1 MPTTT
6 KPNVRTFSAT
16 HHFAGVARHYRGLRD
31 LDGRTARRVGQM
43 LADLARPNVQL
54 RVLDGGAGT
63 GRYTEAVVATVVAD
77 HGLGCTAVA
86 CDANQRMLASTAA
99 PPSDTEGQMTRVVGL
114 VEALP
119 LRDGAFDAVLS
130 FNAVHH
136 FDLDG
141 FLAAAAMV
149 LRPEGL
155 LTVYTRTPEQNRRTV
170 WGELFP
176 HFADR
181 ETRLLTQEDLQS
193 AVASRAEFDLVT
205 VEAVPWT
212 LQTTAARLVTQ
223 ATGRYYSTFGFY
235 TPEEFQA
242 ALSTFEA
249 RLAEH
254 YSDLSNVVWQNDHLL
269 LVARR
274 R

>member
-1 MPTTT
+1 MPYTTT
-6 KPNVRTFSAT
+6 PGGRTFSAT
-16 HHFAGVARHYRGLRD
+16 RHFSGVARHYRGLRD
-31 LDGRTARRVGQM
+31 LDERSVRRIGRM
-43 LADLARPNVQL
+43 LADIARPSVQL
-54 RVLDGGAGT
+54 RVLDVGAGT
-63 GRYTEAVVATVVAD
+63 GRYTESVVATVEAD
-77 HGLGCTAVA
+77 HGIGCTAVA
-86 CDANQRMLASTAA
+86 YDANRTMLGSPAA
-99 PPSDTEGQMTRVVGL
+99 GDIEGEMTRLVGL

-119 LRDGAFDAVLS
+119 LRDGVFDAVLS

-136 FDLDG
+136 FDLSR
-141 FLAAAAMV
+141 FLTAAARV

-181 ETRLLTQEDLQS
+181 ETRLFAQEDLQS
-193 AVASRAEFDLVT
+193 AVVGHAEFELGT
-205 VEAVPWT
+205 VETVPWT
-212 LQTTAARLVTQ
+212 LRTTAARLVEQ
-223 ATGRYYSTFGFY
+223 ATGRYYSTFSFY

-242 ALSTFEA
+242 SLSTFEA
-249 RLAEH
+249 RLAED
-254 YSDLSNVVWQNDHLL
+254 YSDPSNVVWQNDHLL